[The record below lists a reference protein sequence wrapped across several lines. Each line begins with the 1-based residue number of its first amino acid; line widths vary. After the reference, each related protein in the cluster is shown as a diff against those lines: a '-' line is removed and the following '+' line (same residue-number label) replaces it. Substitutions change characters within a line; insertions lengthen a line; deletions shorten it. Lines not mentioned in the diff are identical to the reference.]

1 MTFRL
6 LFPFISPILFAIVV
20 MVLGSA
26 TPGYDQI
33 NYSISRLAIEKYGW
47 IQSLNFIQL
56 AVALF
61 LTGRNLSA
69 LLKHTTT
76 DRTLK
81 TIFRFSGAML
91 IVAAIFP
98 TDPME
103 NVPLDVTILTPTGLV
118 HIAMVVLFLLLS
130 PLGIMSLAGILKRE
144 PLFQRYTSY
153 TLIAGFSAFL
163 GSMVWFAFYFQGMYL
178 EYRGIFQKIIVLP
191 VLIWLI
197 LVNYAI
203 LIRKK

>member
-6 LFPFISPILFAIVV
+6 LFPFLSPILFAIVV
-20 MVLGSA
+20 IVLGSV

-47 IQSLNFIQL
+47 IQSLNFVQL
-56 AVALF
+56 SIALF

-69 LLKHTTT
+69 LLKHEAA

-81 TIFRFSGAML
+81 TIFRFSGMML
-91 IVAAIFP
+91 IVAAVFP

-118 HIAMVVLFLLLS
+118 HIAMVILFLLLS
-130 PLGIMSLAGILKRE
+130 PLGILSLADIFKRE
-144 PLFQRYTSY
+144 PLFKRYTSY
-153 TLIAGFSAFL
+153 TLFAGFSAFL
-163 GSMVWFAFYFQGMYL
+163 GSIVWFTFYFQGMYL

-197 LVNYAI
+197 LLNHAI
-203 LIRKK
+203 LTRKR